1 MTLQLLLLLWK
12 SLLACLGGNKD
23 IKRVK
28 RLVRKI
34 EGLPKD
40 IVDDS
45 RKCYS
50 RMNRVGGRM
59 IWESTDVSMKTGP
72 LDFATFKGEILSKY
86 PTYEPPNI
94 VAPIPQIPLD
104 RIVAAAASAPL
115 RQSYQ
120 LRTAAHGSNGQDGAA
135 SGSGLPPAPM
145 TATPAPSPPP
155 SPPPMKPKKQQYQT
169 DQTKPFVL
177 PFSRANVGGGHY
189 SMIKGKGK
197 MTVPY
202 SIDEAGK
209 LYQKNF
215 RISTELWQTWK
226 LREEYLAD
234 ETGFGSNHSKQQ
246 VEDDVHSQRIN
257 ALARHFEATSLE
269 ENGNSSKSKLTSEN
283 DLQDKPAA
291 PDSLSMLY
299 QLENTFRGNLKAHK
313 KSIPPAEQGGEFN
326 KRSRKLM
333 QRVEDVKRLQRIE
346 LIYVSGLPKV

>member
-1 MTLQLLLLLWK
+1 M
-12 SLLACLGGNKD
+12 LACLGGNKD

-40 IVDDS
+40 VADESRECTASSQGGDS
-45 RKCYS
+45 TTKHL
-50 RMNRVGGRM
+50 V
-59 IWESTDVSMKTGP
+59 TDLSLKTGP
-72 LDFATFKGEILSKY
+72 LDFATFKSEILSKY

-94 VAPIPQIPLD
+94 VSPIPQIPLD

-120 LRTAAHGSNGQDGAA
+120 LRSATQ
-135 SGSGLPPAPM
+135 GSGNGDANAGGPSALPAPM

-155 SPPPMKPKKQQYQT
+155 SPPPVKPKKQQYQT

-234 ETGFGSNHSKQQ
+234 ETGFGSDHSRQQ
-246 VEDDVHSQRIN
+246 VEGDPHSQRIN
-257 ALARHFEATSLE
+257 ALARHFEATTLE
-269 ENGNSSKSKLTSEN
+269 ENRPIIAPKVSSDKEQ
-283 DLQDKPAA
+283 QDRTAA
-291 PDSLSMLY
+291 QDSLSMLY
-299 QLENTFRGNLKAHK
+299 QLENTFKANLKAHK
-313 KSIPPAEQGGEFN
+313 KSTPASQQGGEFN
-326 KRSRKLM
+326 KRTRKLT

-346 LIYVSGLPKV
+346 LIYVCPKPMPCSQFGG

>member
-1 MTLQLLLLLWK
+1 
-12 SLLACLGGNKD
+12 
-23 IKRVK
+23 
-28 RLVRKI
+28 
-34 EGLPKD
+34 
-40 IVDDS
+40 
-45 RKCYS
+45 
-50 RMNRVGGRM
+50 
-59 IWESTDVSMKTGP
+59 MKTGP

-120 LRTAAHGSNGQDGAA
+120 LRSATHNHPAQDGSAPNT
-135 SGSGLPPAPM
+135 SMPQAPM
-145 TATPAPSPPP
+145 PATPAPTPPP

-169 DQTKPFVL
+169 DQSKPFVL

-189 SMIKGKGK
+189 SKMKGKGK
-197 MTVPY
+197 MTVPF

-234 ETGFGSNHSKQQ
+234 ETGFGSDHSKQH
-246 VEDDVHSQRIN
+246 VEDDVQSQRIN

-269 ENGNSSKSKLTSEN
+269 DNPNGAKARKVAENETEKPV
-283 DLQDKPAA
+283 DQDA
-291 PDSLSMLY
+291 LSMLY
-299 QLENTFRGNLKAHK
+299 QLEGKFKANLKAHK
-313 KSIPPAEQGGEFN
+313 KSVPPSEQNSEFN
-326 KRSRKLM
+326 KRTRKLT
-333 QRVEDVKRLQRIE
+333 QRVEDVKRLQRVE
-346 LIYVSGLPKV
+346 LIYVSIYARLRSSGGHTDAKLSQRSTLNHMHSAVIVLLKLLLATVTANTNATTNASEGEFRSAMSAR